1 MGPWLAV
8 KSLFGIHN
16 ETGNIF
22 THLFGFFL
30 FAALTLYMMRSP
42 PTPLAMGQG
51 QVESMWESVRTQAL
65 PSLQE
70 RLHKVQAGL
79 SIQVHRLQDELSRE
93 GHAIHHAYQEA
104 MAQLKKDLIQWPN
117 ERWPM
122 LVFMAGAM
130 TCLLFSSI
138 CHLLGCCQKHVALYI
153 WRLDYAGIGILIVA
167 SFYPV
172 IYYGLLCQ
180 PLFRAFYLISST
192 FFGVLVIAV
201 SLLDIF
207 QSREWR
213 SFRYY
218 IFASLG
224 FYGFAPIFHVLFF
237 NYDVHQV
244 KVAMALATCQGLVY
258 LGGGGIYASR
268 VPERWFPGRFDLFFN
283 SHQIWHVCVVL
294 AALIHWRACMM
305 LLEWRDASGGCAAP
319 ITSPLS
325 TLQTQMR
332 DLGHDLFSVDEVW
345 ARLSHYVHE
354 HLHSQVNETRLQ

>member
-1 MGPWLAV
+1 
-8 KSLFGIHN
+8 
-16 ETGNIF
+16 
-22 THLFGFFL
+22 
-30 FAALTLYMMRSP
+30 
-42 PTPLAMGQG
+42 
-51 QVESMWESVRTQAL
+51 
-65 PSLQE
+65 
-70 RLHKVQAGL
+70 
-79 SIQVHRLQDELSRE
+79 
-93 GHAIHHAYQEA
+93 
-104 MAQLKKDLIQWPN
+104 
-117 ERWPM
+117 
-122 LVFMAGAM
+122 
-130 TCLLFSSI
+130 
-138 CHLLGCCQKHVALYI
+138 
-153 WRLDYAGIGILIVA
+153 
-167 SFYPV
+167 
-172 IYYGLLCQ
+172 
-180 PLFRAFYLISST
+180 
-192 FFGVLVIAV
+192 V

-354 HLHSQVNETRLQ
+354 HLHSQVNDTRLR